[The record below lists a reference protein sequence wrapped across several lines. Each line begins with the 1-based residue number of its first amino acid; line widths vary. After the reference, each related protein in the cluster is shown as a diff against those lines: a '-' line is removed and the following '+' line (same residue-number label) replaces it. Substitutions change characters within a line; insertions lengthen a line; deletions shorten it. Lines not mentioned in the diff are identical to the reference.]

1 MTSKP
6 PIVIDNGT
14 GYTKMGYAGNTVPD
28 YMVPTII
35 GMPEKKTGAKQND
48 TADLEFYIGN
58 DAMDK
63 RLNYT
68 VSNCLEHG
76 IIEDWDNI
84 EKYWQRCLFQYM
96 RCDPEEHY
104 ILLTEPPLNPPEN
117 REYTAEIMFE
127 TFNVPG
133 LYIGVQAVL
142 ALIAS
147 RLSKEA
153 EKVLTGTVIDS
164 GDGVTHVIPVVDG
177 YVIGSC
183 IKHIPLAGSDITT
196 FIMQFLRDR
205 NEDIPPEDVKLV
217 AKKIKEQYCYVAP
230 DLVKEYGK
238 FDTDPTRFG
247 VYQGEHPKTKK
258 PYKVDV
264 GYEQFLGPELF
275 FNPEI
280 YTTQHAMP
288 LPEVVDATIQNCPID
303 TRRRLYRNIV
313 LSGGST
319 MFTDFS
325 KRLERDVTK
334 LCKKRFEIQKSRVL
348 TGSTLELKET
358 EVKVI
363 KHRMQRFAV
372 WFGGSM
378 LGALPQFFEMAHTRE
393 QYNEQGPSV
402 ARNNPVFS
410 GI

>member
-1 MTSKP
+1 LQHPKKKDKVKQ
-6 PIVIDNGT
+6 IET
-14 GYTKMGYAGNTVPD
+14 G
-28 YMVPTII
+28 
-35 GMPEKKTGAKQND
+35 
-48 TADLEFYIGN
+48 DLEFYIGG
-58 DAMDK
+58 DAADK

-68 VSNCLEHG
+68 VENCLSHG
-76 IIEDWDNI
+76 IIDNWDNI

-104 ILLTEPPLNPPEN
+104 ALLTEPPLNPPEN

-147 RLSKEA
+147 RLSKDA

-164 GDGVTHVIPVVDG
+164 GDGVTHIIPVVDG

-183 IKHIPLAGSDITT
+183 IKHIPLAGSDITK
-196 FIMQFLRDR
+196 FVMQMLRDR

-217 AKKIKEQYCYVAP
+217 ARKVKEQFSYVAP
-230 DLVKEYGK
+230 DMVKEFSKYDK
-238 FDTDPTRFG
+238 EPDHFKI
-247 VYQGEHPKTKK
+247 YEGEHPKTKK
-258 PYKVDV
+258 PYKVSI
-264 GYEQFLGPELF
+264 GYERFLGPELF

-280 YTTQHAMP
+280 YGSQHVTP
-288 LPEVVDATIQNCPID
+288 LPEMIDATIQLCPVD

-319 MFTDFS
+319 MFKDFA
-325 KRLERDVTK
+325 KRLERDVNR
-334 LCKKRFEIQKSRVL
+334 LCKKRYNEQKSKL
-348 TGSTLELKET
+348 LKDSSIDLKET

-363 KHRMQRFAV
+363 QHRMQRFAV

-378 LGALPQFFEMAHTRE
+378 LGSLPQFYEMAHSKKDYE
-393 QYNEQGPSV
+393 EFGPSI
-402 ARNNPVFS
+402 ARNNPVFT